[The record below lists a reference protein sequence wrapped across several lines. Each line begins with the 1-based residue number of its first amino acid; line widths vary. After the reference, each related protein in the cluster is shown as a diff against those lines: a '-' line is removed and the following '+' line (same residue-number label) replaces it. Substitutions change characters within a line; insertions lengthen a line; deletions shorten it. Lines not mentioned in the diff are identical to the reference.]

1 MTLNPDLFVKALLTT
16 DEYGSW
22 QTSILTPDDMIE
34 EIKGINEDYKKLYQT
49 DEDLIK
55 IIDDEKEHLEEC
67 IEDYYNNKELQKEFN
82 YNEELF
88 KKQCIELYR
97 ELKQSLQDSIKKNR
111 MENDI

>member
-22 QTSILTPDDMIE
+22 QTSMFTSDDMIE
-34 EIKGINEDYKKLYQT
+34 EIRGINEDYKKLYQT

-67 IEDYYNNKELQKEFN
+67 MEDYYNNKELQKEFN

-88 KKQCIELYR
+88 KKKCIELYR
-97 ELKQSLQDSIKKNR
+97 ELKQSLQDSINKN
-111 MENDI
+111 